1 MTIPAVLVLAD
12 GTIFEGISMGQE
24 GQTQGEVVLNTSAF
38 GYQEALTDPS
48 SSGQIIAFTY
58 PHIGNTGMNLEDEQS
73 DRVRAAGLVIR
84 DLPILASNFRSIE
97 SLADYLR
104 RYNIIGIA
112 EIDTRRLTRHLR
124 AFGTQAGCIVS
135 GNNPDLARAQA
146 KAQAFGSL
154 AGKNLVSEISAEA
167 AYEWTERQWHLGE
180 AFEHSYENP
189 LHVVVYD
196 FGVTRDELRVLSER
210 GCQVTVVPAW
220 TKASEVLVL
229 NPNGVYLSS
238 GAGDP
243 RALHEIAAEIKSLI
257 SAKIPLFA
265 VGLGHQLLAMAM
277 GAQCE
282 KLALSVQLTNHPVQD
297 TQTGSVIMTS
307 QNRIFTVLESTL
319 PENVSISYRAL
330 ADGAVEGLS
339 IADQVAYSFQSAAN
353 GDASF
358 LLDQLIEAMWAN

>member
-12 GTIFEGISMGQE
+12 GTIFEGVSIGQE
-24 GQTQGEVVLNTSAF
+24 GQTIGEVVFNTSAF

-48 SSGQIIAFTY
+48 SHGQIIAFTY
-58 PHIGNTGMNLEDEQS
+58 PHIGNTGVNLEDEES
-73 DRVRAAGLVIR
+73 DRMQAAGLVIR

-97 SLADYLR
+97 SLGDYLR
-104 RYNIIGIA
+104 RHNIIGIA

-124 AFGTQAGCIVS
+124 STGGQAGCIVT
-135 GNNPDLARAQA
+135 GMNPDLTSAQE

-154 AGKNLVSEISAEA
+154 AGKMLASEVSTQVP
-167 AYEWTERQWHLGE
+167 YEWTEREWHLGKD
-180 AFEHSYENP
+180 FEHSYENP

-196 FGVTRDELRVLSER
+196 FGVTRDQLRVLSAR
-210 GCQVTVVPAW
+210 GCKVTVVPAG
-220 TKASEVLVL
+220 TKASEVLAL

-243 RALHEIAAEIKSLI
+243 NTLQEIAAEIKSLI
-257 SAKIPLFA
+257 NAKIPLFA

-277 GAQCE
+277 GGQCE
-282 KLALSVQLTNHPVQD
+282 KLALSAQLANHSVQD
-297 TQTGSVIMTS
+297 VQMGRVLITC
-307 QNRIFTVLESTL
+307 QNRNFTVIESTL
-319 PENVSISYRAL
+319 LENIRITYRAL

-339 IADQVAYSFQSAAN
+339 IANQLAYSFQSIPS

-358 LLDQLIEAMWAN
+358 LFDQLIDAMWAN